1 MKIYAIRDNA
11 IEAYG
16 QPIFVRAQGQAVRSF
31 IDECNN
37 PESQLNKHP
46 ADYDLYYIGEYN
58 DVTGELTPHGPER
71 VARATDHVKAQ

>member
-37 PESQLNKHP
+37 TESQLNKRHSVRMRISLCGKF
-46 ADYDLYYIGEYN
+46 ALGESKLLYSF
-58 DVTGELTPHGPER
+58 DFP
-71 VARATDHVKAQ
+71 

>member
-11 IEAYG
+11 IEAFG
-16 QPIFVRAQGQAVRSF
+16 QPIFVRAQGQAIRSF

-37 PESQLNKHP
+37 TESQLSKHP

-58 DVTGELTPHGPER
+58 DNTGEITPTTPER
-71 VARATDHVKAQ
+71 VARATDHSKQQ